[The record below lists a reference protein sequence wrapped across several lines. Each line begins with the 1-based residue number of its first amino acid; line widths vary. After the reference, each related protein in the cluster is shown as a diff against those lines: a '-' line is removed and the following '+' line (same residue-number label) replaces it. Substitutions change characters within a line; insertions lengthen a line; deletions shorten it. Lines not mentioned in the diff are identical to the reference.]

1 MNLAL
6 FDLDNTL
13 LAGDSDYQWGQFLIE
28 EGVLDGATHTARNDQ
43 FYQDYKDGKLDIFAF
58 LEFQLKP
65 LATHPRSQLD
75 VWHARYMARKVRPM
89 MTDKARALIERHRSA
104 GDLMVVITATNSFVT
119 RPIALEYGIENLIAT
134 EPEQIDGEYTGRVFG
149 TPSFQ
154 QGKVTRLMEWLESQG
169 KSLQSF
175 SESWFYSDSHNDLP
189 LMKLVSRPVA
199 VDADPQLTAFA
210 QANGWPLMSLR

>member
-28 EGVLDGATHTARNDQ
+28 EGVLDGATHTERNDQ
-43 FYQDYKDGKLDIFAF
+43 FYQDYKDGKLDIMAF

-75 VWHARYMARKVRPM
+75 AWHERYMARKVRPM
-89 MTDKARALIERHRSA
+89 MTDKARALIEQHRSA

-119 RPIALEYGIENLIAT
+119 GPIAREYGVEHLIAT
-134 EPEQIDGEYTGRVFG
+134 DPEQLNGEFTGRVFG

-154 QGKVTRLMEWLESQG
+154 QGKVTRLIEWLSARGQ
-169 KSLQSF
+169 SLQDF
-175 SESWFYSDSHNDLP
+175 AESWFYSDSHNDLP
-189 LMKLVSRPVA
+189 LMKVVSRPVA
-199 VDADPQLTAFA
+199 VDADPQLTEFA
-210 QANGWPLMSLR
+210 KANNWPLMSLR